1 MIDKSLIG
9 RIFPSYTVDIEKG
22 RLRFFAEV
30 IGETDPIYFDETA
43 ARAAGYCSVLVPPT
57 FLFGLD
63 IEQPNAFA
71 WLADAGLNLERVLHG
86 EQSFHYHT
94 PACAGDS
101 LTFESR
107 IVDIYDKKNGAL
119 EFIVKE
125 IKVTNQHGEHVAD
138 LRNTIVQRNG

>member
-1 MIDKSLIG
+1 MINKNLIG
-9 RIFPSYTVDIEKG
+9 RVFPLYRVDIEKG

-30 IGETDPIYFDETA
+30 IGETDPIYSYENA
-43 ARAAGYCSVLVPPT
+43 ARAAGYRSVLVPPT

-71 WLADAGLNLERVLHG
+71 WLAEAGFNLARVLHG

-94 PACAGDS
+94 PACAGDT

-107 IVDIYDKKNGAL
+107 IVDMYDKKNGAL